1 MLASAFL
8 SIKFIYYFQ
17 SSYLPP
23 FFCIITLCR
32 WHDRDDRDINVLKE
46 MFDACDLIPG
56 SEIVFLCA
64 LFILIHSG
72 QFLSI
77 GIIRLQADS
86 HSFLR
91 I

>member
-1 MLASAFL
+1 
-8 SIKFIYYFQ
+8 
-17 SSYLPP
+17 
-23 FFCIITLCR
+23 
-32 WHDRDDRDINVLKE
+32 